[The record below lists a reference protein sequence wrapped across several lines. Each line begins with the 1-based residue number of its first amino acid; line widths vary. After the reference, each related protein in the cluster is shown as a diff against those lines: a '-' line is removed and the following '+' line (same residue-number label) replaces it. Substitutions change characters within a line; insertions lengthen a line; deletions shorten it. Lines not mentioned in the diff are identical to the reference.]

1 MKLDNPLEMNDWK
14 IRNFLL
20 FSFSWLALLWIMFA
34 LKSVGRGVP
43 LLQQVAGC
51 VCLLFIPGLA
61 VLRILRLHKLGSVET
76 TLYAIGMSISVVIF
90 AGLTLNIVGPAVG
103 LSDPLSALHLVL
115 FMSGVILAFC
125 VASYWRDKDYAAPSH
140 LHVKAVS
147 PLTLGLLLLPFLSI
161 YGAYLVN
168 TYEISA
174 LIMLLIVCVGAVVL
188 ILGWRKEVD
197 DSTYALAIFV
207 ISLSLLLYNA
217 LISRYLW
224 GWDVFGEANVVNF
237 VINNAIWNP
246 TYAAGYNTFQSGIV
260 AGYNAVLSIS
270 ILAPAVSQIGNI
282 DIASLFK
289 IVYPALF
296 SLVPVALYRLFRK
309 QTSEKAAFLGSFYFV
324 VVPTFFT
331 EMVAIARQEIAELF
345 LVLFLLVLFSK
356 KFSMTTRACL
366 LILFAGTMIVSH
378 YGIAYLFMIQ
388 LIVVYVLLVVAD
400 KGPIDFV
407 RRKRDGGPPAFTSSA
422 SARSS
427 STNIR
432 KDRAIT
438 ATLVIIFAAM
448 ALAWYSYTAKALT
461 LSYLAQT
468 IVNSIPT
475 NVVPST
481 IAQASAKLE
490 SSPTLLASFT
500 SSLNTVAS
508 LFIFLGVV
516 AAVVH
521 RRRMG
526 VDREYLA
533 FAVSSGLLALLI
545 VALPVLQTTWN
556 VSRLHHLTLII
567 LAPFCVLGIMALFR
581 LPGLIKK
588 TDKTSYPHER
598 KAYVVASVFLVLLLL
613 FNTGFMSALA
623 REPMLSPS
631 LFHEDLPLFVHGG
644 DLAGAKWLGTASR
657 QDSVYAD
664 YYSLSILLAYS
675 NTSIEKIQSLT
686 PKTKITTESEIF
698 VRAGDV
704 ALIESGG
711 KNEQLLG
718 PSGGILSSSF
728 TGNLSKIYD
737 SGSVIY
743 SD

>member
-1 MKLDNPLEMNDWK
+1 
-14 IRNFLL
+14 
-20 FSFSWLALLWIMFA
+20 
-34 LKSVGRGVP
+34 
-43 LLQQVAGC
+43 
-51 VCLLFIPGLA
+51 
-61 VLRILRLHKLGSVET
+61 
-76 TLYAIGMSISVVIF
+76 
-90 AGLTLNIVGPAVG
+90 
-103 LSDPLSALHLVL
+103 
-115 FMSGVILAFC
+115 
-125 VASYWRDKDYAAPSH
+125 
-140 LHVKAVS
+140 
-147 PLTLGLLLLPFLSI
+147 
-161 YGAYLVN
+161 
-168 TYEISA
+168 
-174 LIMLLIVCVGAVVL
+174 
-188 ILGWRKEVD
+188 
-197 DSTYALAIFV
+197 
-207 ISLSLLLYNA
+207 
-217 LISRYLW
+217 
-224 GWDVFGEANVVNF
+224 
-237 VINNAIWNP
+237 
-246 TYAAGYNTFQSGIV
+246 
-260 AGYNAVLSIS
+260 
-270 ILAPAVSQIGNI
+270 
-282 DIASLFK
+282 
-289 IVYPALF
+289 
-296 SLVPVALYRLFRK
+296 
-309 QTSEKAAFLGSFYFV
+309 
-324 VVPTFFT
+324 
-331 EMVAIARQEIAELF
+331 
-345 LVLFLLVLFSK
+345 
-356 KFSMTTRACL
+356 
-366 LILFAGTMIVSH
+366 
-378 YGIAYLFMIQ
+378 
-388 LIVVYVLLVVAD
+388 
-400 KGPIDFV
+400 
-407 RRKRDGGPPAFTSSA
+407 
-422 SARSS
+422 
-427 STNIR
+427 
-432 KDRAIT
+432 
-438 ATLVIIFAAM
+438 
-448 ALAWYSYTAKALT
+448 
-461 LSYLAQT
+461 
-468 IVNSIPT
+468 
-475 NVVPST
+475 
-481 IAQASAKLE
+481 
-490 SSPTLLASFT
+490 
-500 SSLNTVAS
+500 
-508 LFIFLGVV
+508 LGVV
-516 AAVVH
+516 AAFVD

-588 TDKTSYPHER
+588 TDKTSCPHER